1 MSFTYNKIMKRL
13 KFDEIKSGMMAVGFA
28 STFKAGTNLIFGWGW
43 LVVVYL
49 MLWVIWK
56 VYLYI
61 KMVDY
66 VSAISWTFLQV
77 TIPEDSE
84 QTPKAMENIFAVLDG
99 IHKNPDLVERY
110 FEGYLEA
117 WYSCELV
124 CSKGRAKYVLVVPTV
139 HKTFFEG
146 VVYGQYPEAE
156 VVETQDY
163 TQVYDYKEIDK
174 TFDLYGSEIVLT
186 EDDIYPV
193 KTYHNYE
200 DVFAEEEKFI
210 DPHQALVEAYTNV
223 NENEQFWIQILIRP
237 IDGKDIRK
245 WADKGGEQIDKWAGK
260 ETKKSRGIF
269 SKFIEVIS
277 QLPADAIK
285 ASVNGP
291 LEAGKA
297 VTRSSLDFPKI
308 SAGDTAKMDGI
319 LRKISMGGYRVKIR
333 VLYVA
338 PLGQLTKPNIS
349 RAIGGFKQFNTYNL
363 NSFKPDPTTKTN
375 GPNYVM
381 KQTRRYR
388 RKREI
393 FLAYQWR
400 DFWGYDEGYMM
411 SDEELATLYHFPTKY
426 SKAPAFER
434 AKAGVGGAPE
444 NVPYV

>member
-245 WADKGGEQIDKWAGK
+245 WADKGGEQIDKLAGK

>member
-245 WADKGGEQIDKWAGK
+245 WADKGGEQIDKLAVK
-260 ETKKSRGIF
+260 ETKKSRVIF

>member
-1 MSFTYNKIMKRL
+1 VSFTYNKIMKRL

-245 WADKGGEQIDKWAGK
+245 WADKGGEQIDKLAGK

>member
-1 MSFTYNKIMKRL
+1 MKRL

-156 VVETQDY
+156 GVETQDY

-245 WADKGGEQIDKWAGK
+245 WADKGGEQIDKLAGK